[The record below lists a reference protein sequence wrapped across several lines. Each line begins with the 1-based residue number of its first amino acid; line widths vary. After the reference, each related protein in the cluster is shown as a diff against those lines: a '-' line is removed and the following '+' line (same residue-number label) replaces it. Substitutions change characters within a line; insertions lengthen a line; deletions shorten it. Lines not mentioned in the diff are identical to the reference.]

1 MSLLALVLAVVLA
14 LAALA
19 ALSARRSRTDPPPPD
34 AFVEARGARI
44 HAVSRGA
51 GRPVVFLH
59 GNDATHLDFT
69 LSLLDRAALE
79 YRAVALDRPGHGHST
94 RPRGSASVAAQ
105 MEILREA
112 LRRLGVEQPILVG
125 HSWSGALVLAWALAH
140 PEELSGVVV
149 LAGAVYAKGSGLF
162 PDPRFITL
170 LPIVGRTAWSC
181 GALFARPFVRKA
193 IRAAFSP
200 APVPPHWQPST
211 EPFQIWNAGHV
222 RAAAEDFLASAR
234 DVPAL
239 SPHYPEIR
247 IPVVIVTGDRD
258 AAVPPAQHAYRLAK
272 DLPSAVLITVPGAG
286 HMLPFTH
293 PDEVMDAIRRVAE
306 ASTSHH

>member
-1 MSLLALVLAVVLA
+1 MSLLACLLVALLA

-19 ALSARRSRTDPPPPD
+19 AFSVRRRRTAPPPPD

-44 HAVSRGA
+44 HADCRGS

-69 LSLLDRAALE
+69 LSLLDRAALD
-79 YRAVALDRPGHGHST
+79 YRAVAIDRPGHGYST
-94 RPRGSASVAAQ
+94 RPRGTASVSEQ
-105 MEILREA
+105 LETLREA
-112 LRRLGVEQPILVG
+112 LRRFGIERPILVG

-140 PEELSGVVV
+140 PEELSGVIV
-149 LAGAVYAKGSGLF
+149 LAGAVYAKGRGLF

-170 LPIVGRTAWSC
+170 VPILGRMAWSC

-193 IRAAFSP
+193 IRGAFSP
-200 APVPPHWQPST
+200 APVPPLWQQRT
-211 EPFQIWNAGHV
+211 EPFQVWNASHV
-222 RAAAEDFLASAR
+222 RSAAEDFLASAR

-258 AAVPPAQHAYRLAK
+258 ASVPPAQQAYRLAK
-272 DLPSAVLITVPGAG
+272 ELPHAVLITVPGAG

-306 ASTSHH
+306 ASTSRR